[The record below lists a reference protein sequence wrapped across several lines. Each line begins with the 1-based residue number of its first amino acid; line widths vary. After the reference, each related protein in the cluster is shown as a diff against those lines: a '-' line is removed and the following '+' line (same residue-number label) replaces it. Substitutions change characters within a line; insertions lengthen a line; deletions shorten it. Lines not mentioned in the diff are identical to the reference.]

1 MRLVEKIAEK
11 MWENTAK
18 SDAKRIALQKP
29 TPGITQVTDIAY
41 LPDGHRGH
49 LLDVYYPEGTAEP
62 LPVVIDIHGGGLM
75 YGYKEL
81 NKYYNLAIASR
92 GFTVISLSYRLAP
105 EVLFPEQV
113 RDILAAFRWIAA
125 HGAEYPCQ
133 MENLFLTGDSAGGLL
148 AAYTALVNESVD
160 LQRIYGTQGSGLRF
174 NALGLTSGMF

>member
-174 NALGLTSGMF
+174 NA

>member
-18 SDAKRIALQKP
+18 ADAKRIALQRP

-75 YGYKEL
+75 YSSTNIIIL
-81 NKYYNLAIASR
+81 
-92 GFTVISLSYRLAP
+92 LSP
-105 EVLFPEQV
+105 
-113 RDILAAFRWIAA
+113 
-125 HGAEYPCQ
+125 H
-133 MENLFLTGDSAGGLL
+133 GDSPWL
-148 AAYTALVNESVD
+148 A
-160 LQRIYGTQGSGLRF
+160 
-174 NALGLTSGMF
+174 